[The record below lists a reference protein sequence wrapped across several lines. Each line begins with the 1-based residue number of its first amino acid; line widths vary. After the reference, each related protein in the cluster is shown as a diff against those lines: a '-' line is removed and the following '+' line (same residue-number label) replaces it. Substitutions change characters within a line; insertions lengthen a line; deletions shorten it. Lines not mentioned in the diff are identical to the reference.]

1 MAGIELKNVE
11 VKTPNYLVILG
22 WYAKMVNIVNYIFMP
37 FSKRHIYSDSKQIS
51 KTEIWGVME
60 MFYILGTKQ
69 MLLISPISL

>member
-37 FSKRHIYSDSKQIS
+37 FNYIDLYYLSILVILKPDCCGEHIY
-51 KTEIWGVME
+51 
-60 MFYILGTKQ
+60 L
-69 MLLISPISL
+69 